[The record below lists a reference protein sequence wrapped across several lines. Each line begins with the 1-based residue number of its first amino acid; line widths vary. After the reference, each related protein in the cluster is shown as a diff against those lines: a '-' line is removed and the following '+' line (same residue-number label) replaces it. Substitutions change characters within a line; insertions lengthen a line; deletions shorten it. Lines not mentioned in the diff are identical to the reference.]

1 MSVLKC
7 KRNES
12 KFEVFHHARKIR
24 KETTDLIFRD
34 FGYKPKERQNET
46 EEQRERRFAREAEFV
61 ESEREYVNKV
71 LRNLMCHIRTANRI
85 HPTIM
90 EEYTERRINQDLAL
104 ATCDT
109 LLEELE
115 HTAVTLSL
123 DLNKLTR
130 FAEYI
135 LREIGLIKAWRKSD
149 NKYLKAIKNAEEQ

>member
-24 KETTDLIFRD
+24 KETTELALRN
-34 FGYKPKERQNET
+34 FGYKPKERLHET
-46 EEQRERRFAREAEFV
+46 EAQRERRFALEAWFIKDEQEHV
-61 ESEREYVNKV
+61 IGI
-71 LRNLMCHIRTANRI
+71 LRSLMRHIRTANRI

-90 EEYTERRINQDLAL
+90 EEYTERRLHQDLAL
-104 ATCDT
+104 ADCDT

-115 HTAVTLSL
+115 YVAETVST
-123 DLNKLTR
+123 DINKLTR
-130 FAEYI
+130 FAEYL

-149 NKYLKAIKNAEEQ
+149 NKYLKAIKNTEE